1 MRLLRALRSL
11 KVDFWAEDG
20 GGGRDCSTEAES
32 ESTEAVSSSD
42 FWVVYFRG
50 MVG

>member
-20 GGGRDCSTEAES
+20 GGTRDCSAES